1 MKTDFAEY
9 RIHRVVFHGEL
20 ESGLHARNNPV
31 GQ

>member
-9 RIHRVVFHGEL
+9 QIHRIVSDGEL
-20 ESGLHARNNPV
+20 ESGQHARNNPV